1 MWRDYY
7 EKRYVAL
14 FGHLYELSRTQFCFS
29 PLDSFRIALSA
40 AQAAKAF
47 QPTRSREAVAAALP
61 PLATTACSHPPFP
74 AASMSRRRRGLSS
87 VGGRRSAK
95 PWARGNTA

>member
-14 FGHLYELSRTQFCFS
+14 FGHLYELSRTQFGFS

-40 AQAAKAF
+40 AQ
-47 QPTRSREAVAAALP
+47 PTRSREAANAALP
-61 PLATTACSHPPFP
+61 PLVTYFRLLHPPRP
-74 AASMSRRRRGLSS
+74 AASMSRRRRGLYSI
-87 VGGRRSAK
+87 GGRRGAK
-95 PWARGNTA
+95 PWPQGSTA